1 MRPAPLY
8 LTDPPKVERAHIGP
22 GRRIVAISDIHGQ
35 LDYLQ
40 GLLAKCALRD
50 SDVIVLVGDL
60 LEKGPDSLGTLRYVM
75 ELSRRREVHTVM
87 GNCDFWQNFCDMPED
102 PAQNAFYLQYLVG
115 RNRGWGDGLI
125 AQMLR
130 EQGIPIGWKMDLAAA
145 KAAVRERY
153 SPELDFLRGLP
164 HILETEEYTFVHGGL
179 APERGAFACMKLDR
193 YREKAR
199 PHAKWTVV
207 GHWPLVLYH
216 EDITDARPIVDE
228 ELKLISIDGG
238 CVLKDDGQLNAFFL
252 PDMTWVSYDR
262 FPTARVKTAQAAGS
276 RHFYIRHGD
285 NLVDVLAED
294 GEFCRVRHVRTG
306 YEMDVPA
313 DHILTRE
320 GGRAT
325 VNDVTDYRLPLAAG
339 DEISVVRRTS
349 RGVMCKKDG
358 VSGWYDG
365 ELEETEGEKL

>member
-1 MRPAPLY
+1 MNPRPL
-8 LTDPPKVERAHIGP
+8 LMKTPPTVERLHIGP
-22 GRRIVAISDIHGQ
+22 GRRIVAISDVHGQ
-35 LDYLQ
+35 LDYLR
-40 GLLAKCALRD
+40 GLLERCALKPE
-50 SDVIVLVGDL
+50 DVIVFVGDL

-75 ELSRRREVHTVM
+75 DLAGRREVHAVC
-87 GNCDFWQNFCDMPED
+87 GNCDFWQNFCDLPDEPD
-102 PAQNAFYLQYLVG
+102 QDAFYRQYLVG

-130 EQGIPIGWKMDLAAA
+130 EQGVTIAPDMDLAAA
-145 KAAVRERY
+145 KAAVRDHY
-153 SPELDFLRGLP
+153 GPELDFLRALP
-164 HILETEEYTFVHGGL
+164 HIIETEDYTFVHGGL
-179 APERGAFACMKLDR
+179 APEKGAFACMKLDH
-193 YREKAR
+193 YRTVAR
-199 PHAKWTVV
+199 PHHKWTVV

-216 EDITDARPIVDE
+216 ENVVDARPIVDRD
-228 ELKLISIDGG
+228 LKLVSIDGG

-262 FPTARVKTAQAAGS
+262 FPTARVKTAQAAS
-276 RHFYIRHGD
+276 RRSYYIRHGD

-320 GGRAT
+320 GSRAT

-349 RGVMCKKDG
+349 RGIMCKKDG
-358 VSGWYDG
+358 LSGWYDG
-365 ELEETEGEKL
+365 ETE